1 MKTPRLACTLGL
13 LLAAAPSLRA
23 EVSFAR
29 FNELSQKYCV
39 ECHNPA
45 DEKGSLDL
53 AVFESEADFKGDVHL
68 LEDLEWVIGE
78 KEMPVPSAPKQPTN
92 EERQEMV
99 DWLVQTLMEIQNAM
113 PNDPGEVAMPRISS
127 KEFDYVIEDFTGKEY
142 ELSKFLTADTA
153 GGEGFYNV
161 GASQQLSVGQFE
173 AFMGVGKMLMAHSRY
188 VPGLGIWWMNGPE
201 PSFGEDEELKGFLK
215 ENFERLVERDV
226 LPEVVESH
234 VREIKRATTYTEGF
248 SGYLEAAYHYR
259 YRHLLDMGSVS
270 VEEVAQTYDAPLFP
284 SSFGKLVAIL
294 GADRETPEVL
304 EWRENPIMAEL
315 IQRWLVLPQP
325 EKRDKHHAR
334 EEIKELSTW
343 LEHVSDTRTSGG
355 PSWREYEG
363 IQAHPVDKPERQQW
377 RGYYMN
383 EGKGYIKVDAD
394 KVTGG
399 SFHLAATGRTLPNT
413 MDPSVIWVEGM
424 VTMKNGDKLAWDK
437 AGVEVTDERG
447 RRLSFATFRD
457 DVPGAQ
463 IKVDTPSSVTVR
475 LPSEADTFEVS
486 GMYDP
491 SESSETR
498 LLRVGAFDEQP
509 DMDDSSL
516 FLTYSPI
523 GSNIKDSGV
532 KKAFKAMGD
541 VNGFIS
547 DRWFRYRF
555 SLDDMFAHE
564 SETVREYM
572 GVDPAPYP
580 DARQNYWNNL
590 YSISIQKMEEEL
602 AAGKAQPWM
611 RQRYT
616 EFREAIRAAA
626 NASFRNEAEALA
638 EKRDILTRF
647 AAKAWRGNISSGE
660 VDELMALYKTEKEL
674 GSSTE
679 SALETAMRTALISP
693 KFLYRFT
700 ESRQHPEPYR
710 IAGPELATKL
720 AFVLWSGLPDEELLA
735 LGTSGRILDPEV
747 LSGQI
752 DRLLADPK
760 SDRFME
766 EFFGRWLHFAD
777 FDGFSGPDQEKFEE
791 WNKRL
796 AEAMHQ
802 EATLFV
808 EYLVREDRPITDLFN
823 ANYTFLN
830 AELAE
835 HYGVSGVEGRE
846 MRLVQLD
853 DPRRGGIMGMGAFL
867 TKTSSPLRTSPV
879 HRGLWLYEDV
889 LDLPVPEPPPVPLLS
904 DDGVDDQGRTIVDQ
918 LRQHRDDPA
927 CYSCHDRFDPMGVAL
942 ENFDP
947 IGRWRTRIEDKAD
960 VKSQGL
966 FRSGETIDGVAG
978 LRAYLAEREEILID
992 AFTTK
997 LLGYALG
1004 RSVLPTDK
1012 PTLDAMKE
1020 AMSEN
1025 NLSVRAALHA
1035 VIISPQFLTRRDVE
1049 LASE

>member
-1 MKTPRLACTLGL
+1 MKIASFTIALGL
-13 LLAAAPSLRA
+13 LLAAVPSLRA

-53 AVFESEADFKGDVHL
+53 AVFESEADFKADVHL

-127 KEFDYVIEDFTGKEY
+127 KEFDYVIEDLTGREY

-173 AFMGVGKMLMAHSRY
+173 AFMGVGKMLMDHARY
-188 VPGLGIWWMNGPE
+188 VPGLGIWWMNGPQPGFE
-201 PSFGEDEELKGFLK
+201 KDEALAPFLK
-215 ENFERLVERDV
+215 EQLERLINREITE
-226 LPEVVESH
+226 EVVNRHIGSIRQETPY
-234 VREIKRATTYTEGF
+234 REGISA
-248 SGYLEAAYHYR
+248 YLDAAWQLR
-259 YRHLLDMGSVS
+259 YRSELGMPEATLQEIASRYQPS
-270 VEEVAQTYDAPLFP
+270 LYQTSL
-284 SSFGKLVAIL
+284 SKMVAIL
-294 GADRETPEVL
+294 GADHETKQVL
-304 EWRENPIMAEL
+304 EWRENPYMSHIIRNWLNLPTPNGHGVQVMQKKLNEL
-315 IQRWLVLPQP
+315 
-325 EKRDKHHAR
+325 EK
-334 EEIKELSTW
+334 W
-343 LEHVSDTRTSGG
+343 LETAANQVDSGG
-355 PSWREYEG
+355 AFWGEE
-363 IQAHPVDKPERQQW
+363 QAVEIAPADKPERQQR
-377 RGYYMN
+377 RGYYHKG
-383 EGKGYIKVDAD
+383 EGYLKIDAT
-394 KVTGG
+394 KLTENSVY
-399 SFHLAATGRTLPNT
+399 LAATGRTIPVNF
-413 MDPSVIWVEGM
+413 DPTVVWGKGV
-424 VTMKNGDKLAWDK
+424 VTMKDGRKLPWDE
-437 AGVEVTDERG
+437 AGVRIVDGQGERLAFKTG
-447 RRLSFATFRD
+447 SSKGGAHVSHAT
-457 DVPGAQ
+457 PGY
-463 IKVDTPSSVTVR
+463 IRVV
-475 LPSEADTFEVS
+475 LPSDAQTFEVRA
-486 GMYDP
+486 MYDP
-491 SESSETR
+491 TEADQTR
-498 LLRVGAFDEQP
+498 LLRVRPFDTAP
-509 DMDDSSL
+509 DLSDLSVFYRSAA
-516 FLTYSPI
+516 I
-523 GSNIKDSGV
+523 GRDLEDTGV
-532 KKAFKAMGD
+532 RRAFKA
-541 VNGFIS
+541 
-547 DRWFRYRF
+547 
-555 SLDDMFAHE
+555 LDDMDAFYDKRWYRHQFSEADLFANE
-564 SETVREYM
+564 SEDVRAYM
-572 GVDPAPYP
+572 QTESVAIPESRA
-580 DARQNYWNNL
+580 NYWSNL
-590 YSISIQKMEEEL
+590 YSISMQEL
-602 AAGKAQPWM
+602 ETEIAKNRVEPWM
-611 RQRYT
+611 KRKL
-616 EFREAIRAAA
+616 RELFTAIRSAVGEKSQDDDA
-626 NASFRNEAEALA
+626 ALA
-638 EKRDILTRF
+638 DKREILRKF
-647 AAKAWRGNISSGE
+647 VSKAWRGQVSEGE
-660 VDELMALYKTEKEL
+660 IDDLMVLYTNEKEL
-674 GSSTE
+674 GASTE

-700 ESRQHPEPYR
+700 ETRQNPEPYVLG
-710 IAGPELATKL
+710 GPELATKL
-720 AFVLWSGLPDEELLA
+720 AFVLWSGLPDDELLA
-735 LGTSGRILDPEV
+735 LGESGDIRNPAV
-747 LSGQI
+747 LQAQI
-752 DRLLADPK
+752 DRMLADPR
-760 SDRFME
+760 SDRFIE

-777 FDGFSGPDQEKFEE
+777 FDGFSGPDQEKFSE

-796 AEAMHQ
+796 AKAMHQ
-802 EATLFV
+802 EAALFV
-808 EYLVREDRPITDLFN
+808 EYLVREDRPITDLFE

-835 HYGVSGVEGRE
+835 HYGVSGVEGSE
-846 MRLVQLD
+846 MRMVQLD
-853 DPRRGGIMGMGAFL
+853 DARRGGIIGMGAFL

-927 CYSCHDRFDPMGVAL
+927 CFSCHDRFDPLGVAL

-1035 VIISPQFLTRRDVE
+1035 ALTSPQFLTRRDVE
-1049 LASE
+1049 LASK